1 MLRQIIGVTVAVA
14 ALGLTGCS
22 GGGSTPISSGTTN
35 ASSSPTVT
43 SPTASASPSTPSPS
57 RSALAGDFTKEGTQL
72 RIGEVATIP
81 YDYAKKTATL
91 KVAVEKIEKGTEAD
105 LAPLQ
110 LGDKAKGM
118 TPFYVR
124 VSITGGEKANDMAF
138 SSLSGIHGLLADGS
152 MATPVYV
159 MGSFDRCS
167 DDSFPKDFAEGK
179 TVQSCYVFVASGS
192 AQVTGARWQGS
203 GKAYSDT
210 KTGLTWK

>member
-1 MLRQIIGVTVAVA
+1 M
-14 ALGLTGCS
+14 
-22 GGGSTPISSGTTN
+22 SSGTSN

-43 SPTASASPSTPSPS
+43 SPPASASPSGSS
-57 RSALAGDFTKEGTQL
+57 LSAPAQTGDFTKEGTKL
-72 RIGEVATIP
+72 KIGEIATIP

-124 VSITGGEKANDMAF
+124 VSITGGAKANDMAF

-152 MATPVYV
+152 LATPVYV

-192 AQVTGARWQGS
+192 AQVTGAQWQASSKGP
-203 GKAYSDT
+203 YSDT
-210 KTGLTWK
+210 NTGLTWK